1 MSGDYSRIDFNPW
14 HNYNGVLLQQGRPLT
29 DSDWNDQVAGV
40 NRRIQ
45 AGTLDTVG
53 QTFVSKATPDAFKIT
68 SDGQGGLLIGRGRF
82 YVDGLLAENHGTGAT
97 QWDVELAELFGTQ
110 PVAYTKQPYWPTPTP
125 LPTSGGSQIVYLDVW
140 EREVTQY
147 EDPQIVEK
155 ALGVDTTTRLQTVWQ
170 VKLIDPGTTV
180 DCSTPLDGNAA
191 WTAATAP
198 SAGRLSSDTA
208 DVPGDSNPCIIPP
221 TGGYKGLEN
230 QLYRVEIHKKGPLGT
245 ATFKWSRDNASV
257 ETRVTKIV
265 DPSNIVV
272 ESLGKDQ
279 VLSFSDGD
287 WIEITDNWL
296 ELNGQP
302 GELHKI
308 KVGGGVETAT
318 RTITLA
324 TAITGSFPTD
334 AQGNVDPNRC
344 TRIRRWDQ
352 KGTIL
357 DQNGN
362 AYANLDSGSSDGAI
376 VVPAGGLSLLLES
389 GIIVSFSVDPSGGA
403 FHVGDYWVFAART
416 VDASIEKLKDA
427 PPRGIHHHYAK
438 LAVFTPPGTVED
450 CRPEGE
456 GCCCVTVAPGDDIQ
470 AAIDR
475 LPDAGGCV
483 CLKAGV
489 HAIKTAI
496 TITHSY
502 VKLVGES
509 MGAMVRLVGDGAAL
523 LIGTPKGGSV
533 DGVEVARVQ
542 FERQGQSGGGP
553 IIGLTSTTF
562 SAIEDCLVRDIAPQ
576 NSIGIFLDNCLECRV
591 TRCVIQSVSVGIAA
605 GGPLG
610 KDLRFDHNVIESQV
624 RDAQPA
630 QCGIVVADITG
641 PCRAEGNTI
650 TGMLAGV
657 VVNANVATPQSEA
670 RGSVVTGNTISCVP
684 LPGGTNPGPSTALIG
699 IDMAAPDSVV
709 ADNRV
714 AFSMLESAAHTGIRV
729 TGANVSVTG
738 NTIAAEGGA
747 AAGNT
752 KPIGIEIGFVDAN
765 QNTVATTAVRACA
778 NTISGVCVGIAA
790 TDAINVI
797 LEQNIITTI
806 GNVTDPTASAGI
818 TLTRILGGQ
827 ARDNTVA
834 AASIGIGCFAGVMTS
849 VTGNNVAN
857 GGYGI
862 GLTQEIEPVVAQ
874 NHITNMAFWGV
885 TFLGTTGRCDAV
897 GNRISSC
904 GYGMS
909 PGAGIGAYTVLGE
922 LNIASN
928 EIANTGISLDGATLA
943 PIAFGIGG
951 VLVLEARVESNLV
964 TYANPAA
971 RPVTGDDR
979 ALLMM
984 GYLDIVYRNVEYLS
998 FPIHIT
1004 GNTFVGPGAAALV
1017 QLPQKVVNDF
1027 IAIRFDRVFFSNNY
1041 CKHMTAASGAAGG
1054 GQTGATVVLTGRAAI
1069 VTANHI
1075 KAMTASYASVD
1086 FGGEPGPCIGNVLS
1100 GAVINHGTSPALD
1113 GSFNMV
1119 L

>member
-180 DCSTPLDGNAA
+180 DCSSPLDGNAA

-308 KVGGGVETAT
+308 KVGGGVETPT

-376 VVPAGGLSLLLES
+376 VAPAGGLSLLLES

-438 LAVFTPPGTVED
+438 VAVFTPPGTVED
-450 CRPEGE
+450 CRPEGD

-542 FERQGQSGGGP
+542 FERQGQSGAGP

-630 QCGIVVADITG
+630 QCGIVVADVTG

-650 TGMLAGV
+650 T
-657 VVNANVATPQSEA
+657 
-670 RGSVVTGNTISCVP
+670 
-684 LPGGTNPGPSTALIG
+684 
-699 IDMAAPDSVV
+699 
-709 ADNRV
+709 
-714 AFSMLESAAHTGIRV
+714 
-729 TGANVSVTG
+729 
-738 NTIAAEGGA
+738 
-747 AAGNT
+747 
-752 KPIGIEIGFVDAN
+752 
-765 QNTVATTAVRACA
+765 
-778 NTISGVCVGIAA
+778 
-790 TDAINVI
+790 
-797 LEQNIITTI
+797 
-806 GNVTDPTASAGI
+806 
-818 TLTRILGGQ
+818 
-827 ARDNTVA
+827 
-834 AASIGIGCFAGVMTS
+834 
-849 VTGNNVAN
+849 
-857 GGYGI
+857 
-862 GLTQEIEPVVAQ
+862 
-874 NHITNMAFWGV
+874 
-885 TFLGTTGRCDAV
+885 
-897 GNRISSC
+897 
-904 GYGMS
+904 GMS

-1054 GQTGATVVLTGRAAI
+1054 GQTGVTVVLTGRAAI

>member
-14 HNYNGVLLQQGRPLT
+14 RNYNGVLLQQGRPLT
-29 DSDWNDQVAGV
+29 DRDWNDQVAGV

-53 QTFVSKATPDAFKIT
+53 QTFVSRATPDAFKIT
-68 SDGQGGLLIGRGRF
+68 SDGQGGLLIGRGRL
-82 YVDGLLAENHGTGAT
+82 YVDGLLAENHGAGAT
-97 QWDVELAELFGTQ
+97 QWDVELAELFRTQ
-110 PVAYTKQPYWPTPTP
+110 PVAYMKQPYWPTPTP
-125 LPTSGGSQIVYLDVW
+125 LPTSGGPQIVYLDVW

-147 EDPQIVEK
+147 QDPHIVEK
-155 ALGVDTTTRLQTVWQ
+155 ALGVDTTTQLQRVWQ
-170 VKLIDPGTTV
+170 VKLLDPGTTV

-191 WTAATAP
+191 WTTATAP

-230 QLYRVEIHKKGPLGT
+230 QLYRVEIHNKGPLGT

-257 ETRVTKIV
+257 ETRVTKII
-265 DPSNIVV
+265 DPNNIVV
-272 ESLGKDQ
+272 ESLGKDS

-287 WIEITDNWL
+287 WIEITDDWL

-308 KVGGGVETAT
+308 KVGGGVEAAT

-324 TAITGSFPTD
+324 TMITGSFPTD
-334 AQGNVDPNRC
+334 AQGNVDPHRH

-352 KGTIL
+352 KGKIL

-362 AYANLDSGSSDGAI
+362 TYVDLDSGTDGSI
-376 VVPAGGLSLLLES
+376 VVPAGAVSILLES
-389 GIIVSFSVDPSGGA
+389 GIIVSFAVDPSGGA

-416 VDASIEKLKDA
+416 ADASIEKPKAA
-427 PPRGIHHHYAK
+427 PPRGIHK

-450 CRPEGE
+450 CRPEGD

-496 TITHSY
+496 TITRSY

-509 MGAMVRLVGDGAAL
+509 VGAMVRLEGEGAVL
-523 LIGTPKGGSV
+523 LIGNPKSGTV
-533 DGVEVARVQ
+533 DGTEVARIQ
-542 FERQGQSGGGP
+542 FERQGQSGSGP
-553 IIGLTSTTF
+553 LIGLTSTTF
-562 SAIEDCLVRDIAPQ
+562 SAVEDCVVQDTAQ
-576 NSIGIFLDNCLECRV
+576 QSSIGIYLDNCLECRV
-591 TRCVIQSVSVGIAA
+591 TRCVIQLVSVGIAA

-610 KDLRFDHNVIESQV
+610 KNLQLDHNVIESRV
-624 RDAQPA
+624 RGAQTA

-641 PCRAEGNTI
+641 PCRIEGNTI

-670 RGSVVTGNTISCVP
+670 RGSVVIGNTVSCAP
-684 LPGGTNPGPSTALIG
+684 LPSGTSADPSTALIG
-699 IDMAAPDSVV
+699 IDMAASDSIV
-709 ADNRV
+709 ADNGV
-714 AFSMLESAAHTGIRV
+714 SFSILENAAHTGIRV
-729 TGANVSVTG
+729 TGANIGVTG
-738 NTIAAEGGA
+738 NTIAAEGGGVA
-747 AAGNT
+747 SGNS
-752 KPIGIEIGFVDAN
+752 KPIGIEIGFLDAN
-765 QNTVATTAVRACA
+765 QKTVATSAVRAGGNA
-778 NTISGVCVGIAA
+778 ISGVSVGIAA
-790 TDAINVI
+790 TDATNVI
-797 LEQNIITTI
+797 LEQNVITTI
-806 GNVTDPTASAGI
+806 GNVSNPAASAGI
-818 TLTRILGGQ
+818 TLTRILAGQ

-834 AASIGIGCFAGVMTS
+834 DAAIGIGCLAGVMTS

-862 GLTQEIEPVVAQ
+862 GLTGEIEPIVAQ
-874 NHITNMAFWGV
+874 NRITNMAYWGI
-885 TFLGTTGRCDAV
+885 TFLGTTGRCDAI
-897 GNRISSC
+897 GNRIASC

-951 VLVLEARVESNLV
+951 VLVLEARVESNLA

-971 RPVTGDDR
+971 RPATGNDR
-979 ALLMM
+979 ALVMM
-984 GYLDIVYRNVEYLS
+984 GYLDLVYQNTEYVS

-1004 GNTFVGPGAAALV
+1004 GNTFVGPGAGALV
-1017 QLPQKVVNDF
+1017 ELPQQVF
-1027 IAIRFDRVFFSNNY
+1027 SPFFAIRFDRVFFSNNY
-1041 CKHMTAASGAAGG
+1041 CKHMTAPSGAAGG
-1054 GQTGATVVLTGRAAI
+1054 GQSGATVVLSGRAAI

-1075 KAMTASYASVD
+1075 KATAPGYASID
-1086 FGGEPGPCIGNVLS
+1086 FGGGPGPCIGNVLS
-1100 GAVINHGTSPALD
+1100 GPVINQGTSPVLD
-1113 GSFNMV
+1113 SNFNMI